1 MGANTS
7 EQLID
12 STSDLVSEVMN
23 KMSTTV
29 ETKTSTYTGSF
40 QIMKVEFSNMKIVG
54 CGILLEQHATV
65 NVSALLNNT
74 TTLTT
79 DLSTEIMSTIKEEMK
94 NTIKQKNE
102 KLNLGQA
109 NVSKAITKGNTY
121 LEQNLTNDISVGIS
135 NSLKQTTEGTQ
146 VIDFNMKDSE
156 ITCSPGGII
165 KVSQTMIIDAIA
177 KNIAKS
183 IVDNGI
189 ENIVTGELE
198 KAIKNK
204 AKQLNKGID
213 IKFIVIVC
221 VIIAS
226 CIGLSYLGIK
236 FGGGGKKMKKMI
248 QMKPPGNQIQQST
261 DPPQQSAD
269 PPQQS
274 ADPPTANPDN
284 PPTAKPDTTP
294 MTNPDNPTGGDG
306 VDDDEDGLNIGMIIA
321 GGAGLSGMTAIGILY
336 TKWFLPQKKEISD
349 TYDTS

>member
-54 CGILLEQHATV
+54 CGILLEQHAAV

-94 NTIKQKNE
+94 NTIEQKNE
-102 KLNLGQA
+102 KLNLGQV
-109 NVSKAITKGNTY
+109 NVSRAITKGNTY

-165 KVSQTMIIDAIA
+165 KVSQKMIIDAIA
-177 KNIAKS
+177 KNIAKN

-213 IKFIVIVC
+213 IEFIVIVC

-248 QMKPPGNQIQQST
+248 QMETVNQI
-261 DPPQQSAD
+261 
-269 PPQQS
+269 QQS
-274 ADPPTANPDN
+274 ADPPTAIPVNL
-284 PPTAKPDTTP
+284 PTAIPVNLP
-294 MTNPDNPTGGDG
+294 MTNPIDQTTTAANPTQQTGGDG

-336 TKWFLPQKKEISD
+336 TQWFLPQKKKISN